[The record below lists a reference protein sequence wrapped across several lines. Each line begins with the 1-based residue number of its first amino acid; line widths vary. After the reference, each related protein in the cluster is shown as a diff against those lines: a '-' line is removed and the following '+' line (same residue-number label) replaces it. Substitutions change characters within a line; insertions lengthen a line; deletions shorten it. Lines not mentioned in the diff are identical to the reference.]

1 MNIVEEYINRNKQIV
16 ILISGFSGSGKSVLA
31 RSLLKDINRN
41 NKKYQ
46 FTFLNLNDFYK
57 SDDEYKNIVEVGDL
71 KVVDWDDPDAINWVG
86 FNKEVNKIK
95 SNGVIV
101 SGFAFPKD
109 KLEFEVDFHIHLKIS
124 KDDLIKNRVEYAN
137 EKLDD
142 KTSRISEI
150 GEDIEKRILNKV
162 TFPHYL
168 KSLETSVINKFINI
182 KYDSLK
188 EAYDEMFDYI
198 MAIIKKKI

>member
-1 MNIVEEYINRNKQIV
+1 MNIVEEYINRNKQLV
-16 ILISGFSGSGKSVLA
+16 ILVSGFSGSGKTVLA

-46 FTFLNLNDFYK
+46 FTFLNLNDFFK
-57 SDDEYKNIVEVGDL
+57 SDDEYNNVIEVGDL
-71 KVVDWDDPDAINWVG
+71 KVVDWDSPDAINWEG
-86 FNKEVNKIK
+86 FNQEINKVK

-101 SGFAFPKD
+101 SGFGFPKD
-109 KLEFEVDFHIHLKIS
+109 KLNFEVDFHIHLKIS
-124 KDDLIKNRVEYAN
+124 KDDLIKNRSIYAN

-150 GEDIEKRILNKV
+150 GEELEKRILNKV

-168 KSLETSVINKFINI
+168 KSLETSVINKIINI

>member
-1 MNIVEEYINRNKQIV
+1 MNIVEEYINRNKQLV
-16 ILISGFSGSGKSVLA
+16 ILISGFSGSGKTVLA

-41 NKKYQ
+41 NKKYE
-46 FTFLNLNDFYK
+46 FTFLNLNDFFK
-57 SDDEYKNIVEVGDL
+57 SEDEYKNIIEVGDL
-71 KVVDWDDPDAINWVG
+71 KVVDWDSPDAINWEN
-86 FNKEVNKIK
+86 FNQEVNKVK

-109 KLEFEVDFHIHLKIS
+109 KLNFDADFHIHLKIS

-142 KTSRISEI
+142 KTSRISEV
-150 GEDIEKRILNKV
+150 GEEIEKRILNKV

-168 KSLETSVINKFINI
+168 KSLETSVINKYISI
-182 KYDSLK
+182 KYGSLK